1 MAEPSFRSRPRTPA
15 MKLFVPALLSLG
27 ALGEC
32 RYEWGRG
39 HAPPGRCPGPHAP
52 LWEHPVPSPLSVGVW
67 VLAPRRVGLLVP
79 AAGSL
84 TRAPAAEEA
93 PGASGADPAHSP
105 GEEPGAGFREAGGS
119 GAQSCRAPQG
129 SFPVPVASVLPIAL
143 VTGVY
148 RGRLGGNEIPRGRVT
163 CPRHSGDCRWGSS
176 SCKNCVTWARDS
188 ISEPQLH

>member
-1 MAEPSFRSRPRTPA
+1 MSRSPRPAVGASSPLTPQCRRLGPRSPPCGPPCPRSRQFDT
-15 MKLFVPALLSLG
+15 G
-27 ALGEC
+27 TC
-32 RYEWGRG
+32 RRG
-39 HAPPGRCPGPHAP
+39 G
-52 LWEHPVPSPLSVGVW
+52 
-67 VLAPRRVGLLVP
+67 
-79 AAGSL
+79 AGSGAERIPP
-84 TRAPAAEEA
+84 TRLGRSPELGSEKPA
-93 PGASGADPAHSP
+93 
-105 GEEPGAGFREAGGS
+105 GS